1 MEAEDFSL
9 FGLLGR
15 SWSLEAAVV
24 DLAFDHSDGAVAFAL
39 ADGSVAIARLKDA
52 EPAARRIRVSAEDG
66 RATILPRTRPL
77 PPLVHFPVCRDRP
90 PAMTAYGKHGIVI
103 ADDEGRLLSVTP
115 GGERTPFTATPA
127 DAPIIALDHAADTGL
142 LALASEDGRLVLLGR
157 GGARATMQLEAAPGF
172 RLRFSPDGERL
183 AVTTADRILLFD
195 VSDGLVQLGALEP
208 PAEPVSIAWSP
219 DRMRLACGYA
229 SGGAGVLE
237 LGGTAFRGLGD
248 YPSPVRAL
256 AWSAGGDV
264 LITSGAFRIIAWSLG
279 REQANGAKPL
289 ALETGRPSLV
299 AVETVAAHRRRR
311 LIAAGYENGMVIL
324 AEPGKQDE
332 LPLKHDGQGA
342 ITAMSWSEDGG
353 HIAVG
358 SDRGLA
364 SIIELPPQIFKS

>member
-1 MEAEDFSL
+1 
-9 FGLLGR
+9 
-15 SWSLEAAVV
+15 
-24 DLAFDHSDGAVAFAL
+24 
-39 ADGSVAIARLKDA
+39 
-52 EPAARRIRVSAEDG
+52 
-66 RATILPRTRPL
+66 
-77 PPLVHFPVCRDRP
+77 
-90 PAMTAYGKHGIVI
+90 MTAYGKHGIVI

-237 LGGTAFRGLGD
+237 LGGTAFRGLGTIRHRSG
-248 YPSPVRAL
+248 PSPGVL
-256 AWSAGGDV
+256 A
-264 LITSGAFRIIAWSLG
+264 
-279 REQANGAKPL
+279 
-289 ALETGRPSLV
+289 
-299 AVETVAAHRRRR
+299 
-311 LIAAGYENGMVIL
+311 
-324 AEPGKQDE
+324 
-332 LPLKHDGQGA
+332 
-342 ITAMSWSEDGG
+342 AMS
-353 HIAVG
+353 
-358 SDRGLA
+358 
-364 SIIELPPQIFKS
+364 